1 MTIGMT
7 GITAPPQSGKDGGVV
22 VDEVSRFQLQL
33 ECSFLSSI
41 FTYLLPVSFTTY
53 LDCRC
58 PDLLNFSF
66 AVLPSLR
73 YKLYYTSLT

>member
-1 MTIGMT
+1 MTIGMI

-33 ECSFLSSI
+33 ECSFLFSI

-53 LDCRC
+53 LDICC
-58 PDLLNFSF
+58 PPIPTIQIVLYELDLTLTK
-66 AVLPSLR
+66 VH
-73 YKLYYTSLT
+73 YT